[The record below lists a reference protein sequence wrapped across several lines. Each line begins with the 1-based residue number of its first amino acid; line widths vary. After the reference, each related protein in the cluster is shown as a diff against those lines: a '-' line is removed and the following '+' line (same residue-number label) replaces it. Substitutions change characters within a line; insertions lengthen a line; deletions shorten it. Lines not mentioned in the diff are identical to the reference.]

1 MSEEL
6 LSTWKLTENCSEKFD
21 KYMDSVGVPFLTRKA
36 ACHLKPDVE
45 ITKNGDVWCIKTL
58 STFKN
63 TELSF
68 TLNEEIDETTADG
81 RKVKSIFTNENGAL
95 VQKQKWDD
103 KESTIIREVKEGR
116 LFTTCIFK
124 DVKCVRIYDKK

>member
-1 MSEEL
+1 MS
-6 LSTWKLTENCSEKFD
+6 TPVRAAAWHMC
-21 KYMDSVGVPFLTRKA
+21 GVPFLTRKA